1 MRQLLL
7 AASHSR
13 SCLEEEARCNKG
25 GEEEMDDAEE
35 DTDADE
41 INQWQYP

>member
-1 MRQLLL
+1 MRLLLL

-13 SCLEEEARCNKG
+13 SCLEEEARCNEG
-25 GEEEMDDAEE
+25 GEEEME

-41 INQWQYP
+41 INHWQYPWG